1 MMSRKPSQETPLLW
15 RHRRGLMSAGKELG
29 CGLATM
35 IIFTAPLWA
44 FTMATR
50 GPRYAFGILFA
61 GIVVLALVV
70 VVSRA
75 LRKR

>member
-1 MMSRKPSQETPLLW
+1 MPSLW
-15 RHRRGLMSAGKELG
+15 RHRRSLVSAGKELG
-29 CGLATM
+29 CGLLTVIA
-35 IIFTAPLWA
+35 FTAPLWA

-50 GPRYAFGILFA
+50 GPRFAFAVLIA
-61 GIVVLALVV
+61 GIGVVALVV

>member
-1 MMSRKPSQETPLLW
+1 MTNRRPFQETPAVW

-35 IIFTAPLWA
+35 LVFTAPLWA

-50 GPRYAFGILFA
+50 GPRYAFGVLFA
-61 GIVVLALVV
+61 AIVVLALVV
-70 VVSRA
+70 IVSRA
-75 LRKR
+75 FRKR